1 MSKIAIVGAGMTK
14 FSEHWQLGLR
24 ELTSKA
30 VNTTLK
36 SVDNGID
43 HNDIGMLFVS
53 NVHGESLNNQ
63 SNVGAL
69 AADAAGFASKPG
81 VRIEFGAASGS
92 EAIRQAYNQI
102 KSGLFDTV
110 MVIGVEKMTDIT
122 DGGEL
127 SSILSKT
134 LDYDWENQTGLTL
147 PAAYAIM
154 ARAHMEK
161 YGTTREELSA
171 VVEKNHANAV
181 TNPFAQYRR
190 AFPRKVISNS
200 MLVSEPLRMFD
211 CAPASDGA
219 AALIITKGEN
229 AKKYTDTPVW
239 INGCG
244 IGGDTFSLHSRKEL
258 YTMEAANRASKI
270 ALKMAGI
277 SIGDIKLAELQ
288 DDYSISEL
296 IQLESIGFFKAGEAG
311 KATLNGET
319 AINGKISVNPSGGL
333 KAQGYPMGASGVAQG
348 VEMWRQLRKEVD
360 EKRQVNAEI
369 GLTSSI
375 AGTGNGAVVNI
386 FGI

>member
-14 FSEHWQLGLR
+14 FGEHWQLGLR
-24 ELTSKA
+24 ELTAKA
-30 VNTTLK
+30 VEETLK
-36 SVDNGID
+36 SVDNGISRS
-43 HNDIGMLFVS
+43 DIGMLFVS
-53 NVHGESLNNQ
+53 NVHGASLNKQ
-63 SNVGAL
+63 TNVGAL
-69 AADAAGFASKPG
+69 AADAASLSSIPG
-81 VRIEFGAASGS
+81 VRTEFGGASGA
-92 EAIRQAYNQI
+92 EAIRQAYNHV
-102 KSGLFDTV
+102 KSGSFETV

-127 SSILSKT
+127 NSVLAST
-134 LDYDWENQTGLTL
+134 LDYDWETQTGLTL
-147 PAAYAIM
+147 PAAYGVM

-161 YGTTREELSA
+161 FGTTRDHLSS
-171 VVEKNHANAV
+171 VVVKNHANAV

-190 AFPRKVISNS
+190 AFPSKVISNS
-200 MLVSEPLRMFD
+200 MLVSDPLRMFD

-219 AALIITKGEN
+219 AALIITNEAN

-239 INGCG
+239 IKGSG
-244 IGGDTFSLHSRKEL
+244 IGGDTFSLHGRKEL
-258 YTMEAANRASKI
+258 YTMNAVKRASI
-270 ALKMAGI
+270 MAFKMAGI
-277 SIGDIKLAELQ
+277 SKDDIKLAEVH

-296 IQLESIGFFKAGEAG
+296 IQLESIGFFNAGEAG
-311 KATLNGET
+311 NATLNGET

-348 VEMWRQLRKEVD
+348 IEMWRQLRKEVD